1 MPRPKKCR
9 CIDYYPRTLYFKPR
23 GIPMFRLEET
33 VLDMDE
39 VEAIRLADYEGLYQE
54 DAAQKMDVSR
64 ATFGRI
70 LNSARRKLADAVI
83 NGKAL
88 KIESISSKEEEN
100 NESLFCS
107 SK

>member
-1 MPRPKKCR
+1 
-9 CIDYYPRTLYFKPR
+9 
-23 GIPMFRLEET
+23 MFRLEET

-39 VEAIRLADYEGLYQE
+39 LEAVRLADHEGLYHE
-54 DAAQKMDVSR
+54 DAAQKMEVSR

>member
-1 MPRPKKCR
+1 M
-9 CIDYYPRTLYFKPR
+9 
-23 GIPMFRLEET
+23 E
-33 VLDMDE
+33 
-39 VEAIRLADYEGLYQE
+39 
-54 DAAQKMDVSR
+54 VSR

-70 LNSARRKLADAVI
+70 INSARRKLADAVI